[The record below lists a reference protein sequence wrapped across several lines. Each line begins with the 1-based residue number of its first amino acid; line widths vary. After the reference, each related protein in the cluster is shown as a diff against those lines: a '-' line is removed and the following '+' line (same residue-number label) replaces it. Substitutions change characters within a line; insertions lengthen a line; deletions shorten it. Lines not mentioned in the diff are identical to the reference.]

1 MLTNGTLA
9 RLWEPGLVVLPDGR
23 GAVDMETSVA
33 VKALLGV
40 AGVAGVA
47 TVAAFILNI
56 MNERRLRGLLNWVRT
71 ARPAAWQLLPR
82 SVHLLPG
89 TAAMVHLRRHL
100 AGDIDF
106 AIRDAAARRGR
117 PAMLGALLTGVAAI
131 GVVIAGVVL
140 GVWST

>member
-1 MLTNGTLA
+1 MLANGTLA
-9 RLWEPGLVVLPDGR
+9 RLWEPGLVVLTDGR

-33 VKALLGV
+33 VKALLS
-40 AGVAGVA
+40 VAGVA

-100 AGDIDF
+100 AGDTDF
-106 AIRDAAARRGR
+106 AVRDRAARRGR

-131 GVVIAGVVL
+131 GLTLAGVVL
-140 GVWST
+140 GVWVI